1 MTKIASTLVALA
13 LAAAAGAASAE
24 GPVESNT
31 VALAGAPSLVER
43 ATVGADGL
51 LATRVGSLTLNDAE
65 LNKWNLPGT
74 SNVSRVAVK
83 SDAARATASGE
94 IRAVYGEV
102 NTLDSL
108 PVLRTRG
115 EVVAR
120 R

>member
-24 GPVESNT
+24 GPVDTQSI
-31 VALAGAPSLVER
+31 ALAGAPSQVDR
-43 ATVGADGL
+43 ATVVAEVQQARRAGT
-51 LATRVGSLTLNDAE
+51 LALNDVE
-65 LNKWNLPGT
+65 LNQWNLPAT
-74 SNVSRVAVK
+74 STASRVAVK
-83 SDAARATASGE
+83 SEAARATASGE

-108 PVLRTRG
+108 PVLRARG

>member
-31 VALAGAPSLVER
+31 AAPAGAPSLVAR
-43 ATVGADGL
+43 ATVVADVL
-51 LATRVGSLTLNDAE
+51 QATRVGSLTLNDGE
-65 LNKWNLPGT
+65 LNKWNLPAT
-74 SNVSRVAVK
+74 SNVSRVAL
-83 SDAARATASGE
+83 SAEAARANASGE

>member
-1 MTKIASTLVALA
+1 MTKTAATLVALV

-24 GPVESNT
+24 GPVDTQSI
-31 VALAGAPSLVER
+31 ALAGAPSQVDR
-43 ATVGADGL
+43 ASVVAEVL
-51 LATRVGSLTLNDAE
+51 QARRVGMLALNDVE
-65 LNKWNLPGT
+65 LNQWNLPAT
-74 SNVSRVAVK
+74 STVSRVAVK
-83 SDAARATASGE
+83 SDAARANASGE
-94 IRAVYGEV
+94 IRAAYGEV